1 MSNAYL
7 YRMPGGIPGDL
18 SRQSQATV
26 ESVLLDS
33 TAPFSAYGLV
43 GKIASGKFVPFAG
56 GEADGDDYGV
66 LVRPYPTNAGTDGL
80 GTSTPPQTGGVG
92 DALRR
97 GYITVKLNAGTAA
110 LNGTVYVRVA
120 TPSAGKPIGG
130 FEAAADSTNTIV
142 LSKAKFMSAADADGN
157 VEIAY
162 NI

>member
-1 MSNAYL
+1 MSKAFL
-7 YRMPGGIPGDL
+7 TRMPGGIPGDI

-33 TAPFSAYGLV
+33 ASPFTSYGVV
-43 GKIASGKFVPFAG
+43 GKVSSGKFVPFAG
-56 GEADGDDYGV
+56 SEADGADYGI
-66 LVRPYPTNAGTDGL
+66 LVRPYPTTSSQDGL
-80 GTSTPPQTGGVG
+80 GTSTPPTSGVG
-92 DALRR
+92 NALRR

-120 TPSAGKPIGG
+120 SAAAGKPIGG

-142 LSKAKFMSAADADGN
+142 LSKARFMSAADADGN

>member
-7 YRMPGGIPGDL
+7 YRMPGGIPGDI

-26 ESVLLDS
+26 ESVPFDS
-33 TAPFSAYGLV
+33 ANAFSAYGLV
-43 GKIASGKFVPFAG
+43 GKIASGKFIPFAG
-56 GEADGDDYGV
+56 GEADGADYGI
-66 LVRPYPTNAGTDGL
+66 LVRPYPTASSQDGL
-80 GTSTPPQTGGVG
+80 GTSTPPTTGFAN
-92 DALRR
+92 ALRR

-120 TPSAGKPIGG
+120 SAGAGKPIGG

-142 LSKAKFMSAADADGN
+142 LSKAKFMSAADSNGN